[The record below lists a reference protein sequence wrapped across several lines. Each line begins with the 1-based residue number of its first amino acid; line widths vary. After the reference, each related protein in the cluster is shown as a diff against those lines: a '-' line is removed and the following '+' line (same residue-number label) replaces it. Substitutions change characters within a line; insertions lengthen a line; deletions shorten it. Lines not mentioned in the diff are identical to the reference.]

1 MVKPV
6 FSQDEIH
13 RIYLEWMNEFDNGS
27 CRKDRFL
34 QMLSQIPLDKQ
45 HEIEQFMVAA
55 LAIGLQNG
63 YKANTTVKYI

>member
-13 RIYLEWMNEFDNGS
+13 RIYLEWMNECENGS
-27 CRKDRFL
+27 YRKDRFL

-45 HEIEQFMVAA
+45 YEIEQFVVTA

-63 YKANTTVKYI
+63 YEANITIK

>member
-1 MVKPV
+1 MVNPV

-13 RIYLEWMNEFDNGS
+13 RIYLEWMNESDNGS

-45 HEIEQFMVAA
+45 YEIEQFMVSA

-63 YKANTTVKYI
+63 YEANTTIK